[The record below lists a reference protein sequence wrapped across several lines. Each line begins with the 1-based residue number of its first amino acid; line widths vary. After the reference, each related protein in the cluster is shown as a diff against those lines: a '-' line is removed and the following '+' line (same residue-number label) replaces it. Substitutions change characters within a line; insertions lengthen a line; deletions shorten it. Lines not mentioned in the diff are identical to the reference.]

1 MSRYV
6 SIDELA
12 SINPD
17 TLRAMLM
24 INGWRETDV
33 RPELFQVLESPDS
46 EADVS
51 IPVNRSFRD
60 YLTRLNEAL
69 IEVEKQFGERARPF
83 MLQLLAGPTDELFF
97 AEEAPTVRGSIP
109 WRIGEKLH
117 DTAREALRAAA
128 KSSGDHLPHF
138 GHKGAG
144 LAQRYID
151 GVRMGQTEHGSYII
165 TALVPIGQQEDP
177 TMQSLPGFENVPE
190 FGDYFFRNITANLM
204 QASEAAVE
212 AAGAFNETES
222 FEAFVEAVDYGVSSE
237 LVEALAK
244 LAKGGEAAEI
254 SAQWSPWTP
263 EPENTP
269 RRVEIRPDH
278 VPAFNIAAIR
288 FRERTSVT
296 TVTVRGMVTG
306 LDRPRFGQDGVS
318 RLDVLSGIQAR
329 RLRVRLSRDQYDAAI
344 QAHQAGDVLQVTG
357 EQSRAGNLFWLYN
370 ARDIQVVPGSQQ
382 LGLAISTEN
391 GGLFFPD
398 VDADE

>member
-12 SINPD
+12 AINPD
-17 TLRAMLM
+17 VLRTMLLV
-24 INGWRETDV
+24 NGWREINV
-33 RPELFQVLESPDS
+33 RPELFWVLESPNE
-46 EADVS
+46 EADAS
-51 IPVNRSFRD
+51 IPISRSFRD
-60 YLTRLNEAL
+60 YPARLNEAL
-69 IEVEKQFGERARPF
+69 IEVEKYFGERARPF

-109 WRIGEKLH
+109 WRIGEQLH

-151 GVRMGQTEHGSYII
+151 GIRMGQTEHGSYII
-165 TALVPIGQQEDP
+165 TALVPVGQQTDP
-177 TMQSLPGFENVPE
+177 TMQTLPGFENVPE
-190 FGDYFFRNITANLM
+190 FGDFFYRNVTANLM

-222 FEAFVEAVDYGVSSE
+222 FETFVEAVDYGVSSE
-237 LVEALAK
+237 LVQALAK

-263 EPENTP
+263 EPEGTP

-278 VPAFNIAAIR
+278 VAAFNIAAIR
-288 FRERTSVT
+288 FKEQTSVT
-296 TVTVRGMVTG
+296 TVTVRGIVTG
-306 LDRPRFGQDGVS
+306 LDRPRFGQDGIS
-318 RLDVLSGIQAR
+318 ALDVLSGTQAR
-329 RLRVRLSRDQYDAAI
+329 RLRVRLSRDQYDEAI
-344 QAHQAGDVLQVTG
+344 EAHREGSVLQVTG
-357 EQSRAGNLFWLYN
+357 EQSRAGNFFWLYN
-370 ARDIQVVPGSQQ
+370 ARDIRLVPGPRQ
-382 LGLAISTEN
+382 LDLIIVPDEDLIN
-391 GGLFFPD
+391 PD
-398 VDADE
+398 VEPDE

>member
-6 SIDELA
+6 SVDELA
-12 SINPD
+12 SINPG
-17 TLRAMLM
+17 TLRAMLL

-33 RPELFQVLESPDS
+33 RPELFRVLESPDS

-97 AEEAPTVRGSIP
+97 AEEAPTIHGSIP
-109 WRIGEKLH
+109 WRIGEKLQ

-128 KSSGDHLPHF
+128 RSSRDHLPHF
-138 GHKGAG
+138 GHKGDG
-144 LAQRYID
+144 LARRYID
-151 GVRMGQTEHGSYII
+151 GVRMGQTERGSYII
-165 TALVPIGQQEDP
+165 TALVPVGRQADP
-177 TMQSLPGFENVPE
+177 TVQTLPGFEDVPE
-190 FGDYFFRNITANLM
+190 FRDYFFRNITTNLM

-222 FEAFVEAVDYGVSSE
+222 FETFVEAVDYGVSSE
-237 LVEALAK
+237 LVQALAK

-254 SAQWSPWTP
+254 SAQWSPWTL

-269 RRVEIRPDH
+269 RRVEITPDH
-278 VPAFNIAAIR
+278 VAAFNVAAIR
-288 FRERTSVT
+288 FREQTSVT
-296 TVTVRGMVTG
+296 TVTVRGIVTG
-306 LDRPRFGQDGVS
+306 LDRPRFGQDGIS
-318 RLDVLSGIQAR
+318 ALDVLSGTQAR
-329 RLRVRLSRDQYDAAI
+329 RLRVRLSRDQYEEAI
-344 QAHQAGDVLQVTG
+344 EAHRAGDVLQVTG
-357 EQSRAGNLFWLYN
+357 EQSRAGNFFWLYN

-382 LGLAISTEN
+382 LGLSIV
-391 GGLFFPD
+391 PD
-398 VDADE
+398 EDLINPDADPDE